1 MGINVRS
8 GMAYV
13 HSVYT
18 AVSRRTYAEGGTVCP
33 AATPHADG
41 LWVWLPTHPRDT
53 DGDPA

>member
-1 MGINVRS
+1 MDLNVRS

-13 HSVYT
+13 RSVYT